1 MTDVIVIGSGV
12 AGLSAALSAAE
23 AGARVTVITKASLTH
38 TATDRAQ
45 GGMAAM
51 TRTLPDGQPKDSV
64 QLHVQDTLVAGA
76 GLCEPPVVQGV
87 VQDSADAVRD
97 LTDRGVAFD
106 RVAGPG
112 TPWVQGLEAAH
123 SVSRILHAGG
133 DATGHAIQEALSART
148 RDAAAVEDI
157 RLLEYTLVTGV
168 LTDGQ
173 RAIGVTIRPV
183 LSDGQLGAEE
193 FLAADHVV
201 LATGGA
207 GQLYPYTTN
216 PEVATGDGIAL
227 ALRAGAEVRDLEF
240 FQFHPTALAAPGSFL
255 ISEAVRGEG
264 AVLRD
269 QHGHRFMTDVDPRA
283 ELAPRDVVARAVFAV
298 RTDYPDGAA
307 YLDCSTIP
315 VPDGLTRAEYLARRF
330 PTIDAS
336 LKAHGIDWST
346 ELVPVSPAAHYLMG
360 GIVTDEIGRTTVAGL
375 WAAGE
380 CSSTGMHGANRLA
393 SNSLL
398 EAAVFG
404 RRIGELVAQPDLISR
419 PGLAMSSAGCEPR
432 ELEHS
437 SGSLTAVIAGSDIAA
452 EPFSR
457 EALQH
462 TLWQGA
468 GVFRTAEGLEQAMA
482 RLEGW
487 LAASSS
493 EADASAPGTL
503 ANAENRNLLTVG
515 HALVTAAL
523 ARTESRGAH
532 QRADY
537 PATDSQQAVS
547 TGWVAARSVAPA
559 HERTVHADSLSR

>member
-1 MTDVIVIGSGV
+1 MTDVIVIGSGI

-23 AGARVTVITKASLTH
+23 AGARVTVVTKAALSH

-51 TRTLPDGQPKDSV
+51 TSSLPQGQSKDSAR
-64 QLHVQDTLVAGA
+64 LHVQDTVVAGA
-76 GLCEPPVVQGV
+76 GLCEPPVVEGV
-87 VQDSADAVRD
+87 VQESADAVRD
-97 LTDRGVAFD
+97 LTDRGVAFA

-112 TPWVQGLEAAH
+112 SPWVQGLEAAH

-133 DATGHAIQEALSART
+133 DATGHVIQEALSDHT
-148 RDAAAVEDI
+148 RDAASTGHI
-157 RLLEYTLVTGV
+157 RILEYTLVTAV
-168 LTDGQ
+168 IADDH
-173 RAIGVTIRPV
+173 RAGGATLRPV
-183 LSDGQLGAEE
+183 LAGGRLGPEE

-201 LATGGA
+201 VATGGA

-269 QHGHRFMTDVDPRA
+269 QHGYRFMTDVDPRA
-283 ELAPRDVVARAVFAV
+283 ELAPRDVVARAVFAA
-298 RTDYPDGAA
+298 RTSSPDDAA

-315 VPDGLTRAEYLARRF
+315 VPEGLTRAEFLAQRF

-336 LKAHGIDWST
+336 LKAHGIDWSA
-346 ELVPVSPAAHYLMG
+346 ELVPVSPAAHYHMG
-360 GIVTDEIGRTTVAGL
+360 GIVTDEQGRTNVTGL

-380 CSSTGMHGANRLA
+380 CSNTGMHGANRLA

-398 EAAVFG
+398 EATVFG
-404 RRIGELVAQPDLISR
+404 RRIGELVAESSPTSVPWPPSHVSEREPHELPRSR
-419 PGLAMSSAGCEPR
+419 
-432 ELEHS
+432 
-437 SGSLTAVIAGSDIAA
+437 SGTTP
-452 EPFSR
+452 EPFTR

-462 TLWQGA
+462 TMWRGA
-468 GVFRTAEGLEQAMA
+468 GVFRTAEGLEQAKA
-482 RLEGW
+482 TLEGW

-493 EADASAPGTL
+493 WGATDAPDTL
-503 ANAENRNLLTVG
+503 TDVEDRNLLTVG

-523 ARTESRGAH
+523 TRTESRGAH
-532 QRADY
+532 QRADF
-537 PATDSQQAVS
+537 PSADAQQAIS
-547 TGWVAARSVAPA
+547 TRWIAAPTAEST
-559 HERTVHADSLSR
+559 HERTVHADSLGR

>member
-23 AGARVTVITKASLTH
+23 AGARVTVVTKAALDH

-51 TRTLPDGQPKDSV
+51 TSALPNGQPMDSV
-64 QLHVQDTLVAGA
+64 QLHVQDTVVAGA

-97 LTDRGVAFD
+97 LTDRGVTFD
-106 RVAGPG
+106 RVAGPVS
-112 TPWVQGLEAAH
+112 PWVQGLEAAH

-133 DATGHAIQEALSART
+133 DATGHVIQEALSDRT
-148 RDAAAVEDI
+148 REAASSGHI
-157 RLLEYTLVTGV
+157 RLQEYTLVTAV
-168 LTDGQ
+168 ITDGH
-173 RAIGVTIRPV
+173 RVVGATLRPV
-183 LSDGQLGAEE
+183 LPAGQLGPEE
-193 FLAADHVV
+193 FFSADHVV
-201 LATGGA
+201 LASGGA

-283 ELAPRDVVARAVFAV
+283 ELAPRDVVARAVFAA
-298 RTDYPDGAA
+298 RTGSADGAA

-315 VPDGLTRAEYLARRF
+315 VPEGLTRAEFLAQRF
-330 PTIDAS
+330 PTIDTS
-336 LKAHGIDWST
+336 LKAHGIDWSN
-346 ELVPVSPAAHYLMG
+346 ELVPVSPAAHYHMG
-360 GIVTDEIGRTTVAGL
+360 GIVTDEQGRTGVTGL

-404 RRIGELVAQPDLISR
+404 HRIGELVTQ
-419 PGLAMSSAGCEPR
+419 SSPASASWPVSHGSEREPR
-432 ELEHS
+432 ELPHS
-437 SGSLTAVIAGSDIAA
+437 CSVVVSG
-452 EPFSR
+452 PFSR

-462 TLWQGA
+462 TMWRGA
-468 GVFRTAEGLEQAMA
+468 GVFRTVEGLEQATA

-487 LAASSS
+487 LASSS
-493 EADASAPGTL
+493 WETTADAPNTL
-503 ANAENRNLLTVG
+503 TEVEDRNLLSVG
-515 HALVTAAL
+515 HALVSAAL
-523 ARTESRGAH
+523 SRTESRGAH
-532 QRADY
+532 QRADF
-537 PATDSQQAVS
+537 PATDPRQAVS
-547 TGWVAARSVAPA
+547 TRWIAATAAVSA
-559 HERTVHADSLSR
+559 HERTVHADSLGR

>member
-23 AGARVTVITKASLTH
+23 AGARVTVVTKAALDH

-51 TRTLPDGQPKDSV
+51 TSALPNGQPMDSV
-64 QLHVQDTLVAGA
+64 QLHVQDTVVAGA

-97 LTDRGVAFD
+97 LTDRGVTFD
-106 RVAGPG
+106 RVAGPVS
-112 TPWVQGLEAAH
+112 PWVQGLEAAH

-133 DATGHAIQEALSART
+133 DATGHVIQEALSDRT
-148 RDAAAVEDI
+148 REAASSGHI
-157 RLLEYTLVTGV
+157 RLQEYTLVTAV
-168 LTDGQ
+168 ITDGH
-173 RAIGVTIRPV
+173 RVVGATLRPV
-183 LSDGQLGAEE
+183 LPAGQLGPEE
-193 FLAADHVV
+193 FFSADHVV
-201 LATGGA
+201 LASGGA

-283 ELAPRDVVARAVFAV
+283 ELAPRDVVARAVFAA
-298 RTDYPDGAA
+298 RTGSADGAA

-315 VPDGLTRAEYLARRF
+315 VPEGLTRAEFLAQRF
-330 PTIDAS
+330 PTIDTS
-336 LKAHGIDWST
+336 LKAHGIDWSN
-346 ELVPVSPAAHYLMG
+346 ELVPVSPAAHYHMG
-360 GIVTDEIGRTTVAGL
+360 GIVTDEQGRTSVIGL

-404 RRIGELVAQPDLISR
+404 RRIGELVAQ
-419 PGLAMSSAGCEPR
+419 SSPASAFWPVSHGNEREPR
-432 ELEHS
+432 ELPRS
-437 SGSLTAVIAGSDIAA
+437 CSVAVSA
-452 EPFSR
+452 PFSR

-462 TLWQGA
+462 TMWRGA
-468 GVFRTAEGLEQAMA
+468 GVFRTVEGLEQATA

-487 LAASSS
+487 LASSS
-493 EADASAPGTL
+493 WETTADAPNTL
-503 ANAENRNLLTVG
+503 TEVEDRNLLSVG
-515 HALVTAAL
+515 HALVSAAL
-523 ARTESRGAH
+523 SRTESRGAH
-532 QRADY
+532 QRADF
-537 PATDSQQAVS
+537 PATDPRQAVS
-547 TGWVAARSVAPA
+547 TRWIAATPAVSA
-559 HERTVHADSLSR
+559 HERTVHADSLGR